1 MRNFRRHITRLTKNK
16 KQEAKAGP
24 MVSKSVQLTLY
35 HCKLLLLFSVV
46 LVEGGVRWNYLQGK
60 TNPDQWSESYA
71 LLVKWLGSMA
81 TLTAGQHVK
90 CEWG

>member
-1 MRNFRRHITRLTKNK
+1 
-16 KQEAKAGP
+16 
-24 MVSKSVQLTLY
+24 MVSKSVHLKLY
-35 HCKLLLLFSVV
+35 HCKLLLLLFLVV

-90 CEWG
+90 CERPPECPC